1 MRSMQ
6 YDRPCPRW
14 VRLGVVAICG
24 RAGCGTICLVEVRVQ
39 LGGIESGIHTL
50 SSSFFEDQLFPR
62 IWISPRP
69 SLSLSISLSLD
80 HNSSLFRKSP
90 CGLSSA
96 LALNPPPK
104 PMTVIN
110 IANTPKNLNTPLS
123 FLISSPPSS
132 PSPPLPPPCVDPDP
146 GERPPNGYRCKLG

>member
-1 MRSMQ
+1 MNIHAIDAIKSTLSLLGPLGYGSDMRSSRMS
-6 YDRPCPRW
+6 YNRPCRDEGTTRGLRKRDTHTVVVCSRGQDTYGLVHRVPTCI
-14 VRLGVVAICG
+14 RL
-24 RAGCGTICLVEVRVQ
+24 
-39 LGGIESGIHTL
+39 
-50 SSSFFEDQLFPR
+50 SFSQ
-62 IWISPRP
+62 
-69 SLSLSISLSLD
+69 SLD
-80 HNSSLFRKSP
+80 HTSSPSRRSP

-146 GERPPNGYRCKLG
+146 GERPPNG